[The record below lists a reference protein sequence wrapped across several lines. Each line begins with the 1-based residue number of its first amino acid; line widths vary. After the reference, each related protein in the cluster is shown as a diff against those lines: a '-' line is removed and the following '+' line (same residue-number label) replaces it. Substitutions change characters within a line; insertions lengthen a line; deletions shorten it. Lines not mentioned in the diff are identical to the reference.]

1 MKTTPCTDTEIQS
14 NPLYAF
20 NLASRC
26 GAKTRMGAPCKSP
39 AVRFRLRC
47 RMHGGARGSGAAKGN
62 QNAFKHGYTTK
73 KAIVQRRQANK
84 LIKNCIEFMKYSEN

>member
-1 MKTTPCTDTEIQS
+1 MQP

-26 GAKTRMGAPCKSP
+26 GAKTRIGSPCKSP
-39 AVRFRLRC
+39 AVRFKSRC

-62 QNAFKHGYTTK
+62 QNAFKHGYNGREVRSLLLE
-73 KAIVQRRQANK
+73 IR
-84 LIKNCIEFMKYSEN
+84 EFMNDCKQVEKIILNLK